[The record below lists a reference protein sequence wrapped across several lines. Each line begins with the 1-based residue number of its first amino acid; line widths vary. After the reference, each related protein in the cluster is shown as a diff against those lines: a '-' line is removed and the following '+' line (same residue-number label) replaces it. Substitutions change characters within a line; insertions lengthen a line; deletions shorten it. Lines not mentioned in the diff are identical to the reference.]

1 MHSIVATP
9 SMLDSIKPMRNHPI
23 ANWLHGAIALQF
35 CGHMCHRELHN
46 QRSKNLCTLLVGV
59 GGVA

>member
-9 SMLDSIKPMRNHPI
+9 SMLGSIGPMRNHPI
-23 ANWLHGAIALQF
+23 ANWLRGAIALQF

-46 QRSKNLCTLLVGV
+46 QRSKHLWALLVGV
-59 GGVA
+59 GGVG